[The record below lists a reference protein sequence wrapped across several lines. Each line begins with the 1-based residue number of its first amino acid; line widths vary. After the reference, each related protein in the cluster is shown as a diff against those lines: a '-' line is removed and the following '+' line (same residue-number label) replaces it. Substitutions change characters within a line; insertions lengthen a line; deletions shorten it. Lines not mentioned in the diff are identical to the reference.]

1 MQFIDTSKWWTQ
13 ILWSA
18 MLECDVGGDQ
28 EQDQGSSE
36 AVWSITRQHSAHF
49 TLGNDHSHYIFHPSA
64 QRGQAC
70 VSVVRDC
77 QLSSKFPTRDSP
89 PSQQCSWV
97 RKSGCLLIIE
107 TKYDSYNFP
116 NKRIAD
122 AALAPLMSCT
132 IFYFAQLRLQ
142 HDWEQNLLIALNGFL
157 ENLK

>member
-1 MQFIDTSKWWTQ
+1 MVDTDIVT
-13 ILWSA
+13 
-18 MLECDVGGDQ
+18 CDVRVRWWRWPGAGPRSQCD
-28 EQDQGSSE
+28 DPSLANTRLISHLVMITLIISSTPQLSG
-36 AVWSITRQHSAHF
+36 AGVCLS
-49 TLGNDHSHYIFHPSA
+49 
-64 QRGQAC
+64 

-77 QLSSKFPTRDSP
+77 QLWSRFPTLDSP
-89 PSQQCSWV
+89 SSQQCSWV
-97 RKSGCLLIIE
+97 RRSGCLLIIE

>member
-1 MQFIDTSKWWTQ
+1 MVDTDIRYCEVRCT
-13 ILWSA
+13 SA
-18 MLECDVGGDQ
+18 MVAVTRSRTKE
-28 EQDQGSSE
+28 GS
-36 AVWSITRQHSAHF
+36 AVWSISRQHSAHF
-49 TLGNDHSHYIFHPSA
+49 TLGNDHPHYILHPSA

-77 QLSSKFPTRDSP
+77 QLWSRFPTRDSP
-89 PSQQCSWV
+89 SSQQCSWV
-97 RKSGCLLIIE
+97 RRSGCLLIIE

>member
-1 MQFIDTSKWWTQ
+1 MQFIDTSKCWTQ

-18 MLECDVGGDQ
+18 MLAVTR
-28 EQDQGSSE
+28 SRTKE

-49 TLGNDHSHYIFHPSA
+49 TLGNDHPHYILHPSA
-64 QRGQAC
+64 QRGQASQAC

-116 NKRIAD
+116 NKRIAE